1 MGLFKKKK
9 DDSSSEGSEKKEEAP
24 PTPKIS
30 IFQLFR
36 YTSTVDR
43 VMLIVGILVSCA
55 TGLGLPLMSIIMG
68 NVSQNFVE
76 IGTILMNSTDPV
88 VIKKA
93 KDQFSHDVIQNCLQY
108 VYLGAGIFAA
118 GFIQASCFLVICENL
133 SNRFRREF
141 FYSVMRHEIAWYDK
155 NTSGT
160 LSNKLFDNLE
170 RVREGTGDKVGLAF
184 QMMAQFIGGFAVAFT
199 YDWLLT
205 LIMMS
210 LSPFMMI
217 CGLFL
222 AKLLATAA
230 TKEAKQYAVAGGIAE
245 EVLTSI
251 RTVIAFN
258 GQEYEC
264 RRYEEA
270 LEHGKKTGIKK
281 SFLIGAGLAS
291 FFVIIYASYCLAFWV
306 GTNFVFDRRLE
317 SGTVLTVFFS
327 VMMGSMALGQ
337 AGQQFA
343 TIGTALGAAAS
354 LYEVIDRT
362 PEIDAYSTEG
372 VTPEKISG
380 RIKIQNVEFT
390 YPTRPDVQILKD
402 VSLEAQPGQT
412 IALVGSSGCGKST
425 IIQLL
430 QRFYNPNAG
439 KILIDD
445 IPIETFNIKYL
456 RQLVGVVSQ
465 EPNLFNTSIEQ
476 NIRYGRADVDSDAI
490 NKALKEANAL
500 EFIKSFPEGLNT
512 LVGDRG
518 VQMSGGQKQRIAI
531 ARALV
536 RNPKILLL
544 DEATSALDAESESV
558 VQAALE
564 NASRGRTTIVI
575 AHRLSTVRN
584 ADKIIVMKA
593 GKVMEIGTHDTLI
606 EQKGLYHELVHAQVF
621 ADVDDKPKAKKEAE
635 RRFSRQTSERKGSV
649 NFKSQES
656 QVEEKAG
663 PPPAPEP
670 AEKEIK
676 RLKKELEEE
685 GAVKANLFKIL
696 KYARPE
702 WMYIFFAIIAAL
714 IQGAVMPAFSLFFSQ
729 IINVFSNPDRDQ
741 MKKDGHFWALMFLVL
756 AAVQGTSMLFQCAFF
771 GVAAEG
777 LTMRVRSKVYR
788 NVLRQDATYF
798 DMPKHSPGRIT
809 TRLATDAP
817 NVKSAIDYRLGSV
830 FNAIASICGGLGIA
844 FYYGWQMAFLV
855 MAIFPFMAVGQALVI
870 KYHGGTA
877 TSDAKEMENSGK
889 TAMEAIENIR
899 TVQALTL
906 QTKLYNIFCSHLD
919 APHSGNV
926 SKALIRGFTYGFAN
940 SIQFFTYAAAFRFGL
955 FLIFDDNV
963 RMDPQNV
970 LRVLFA
976 ISFSFGTIGFAASYF
991 PEYIKATFA
1000 AGLIFNML
1008 EEEPRIDGM
1017 TDAGTF
1023 PKLNGEVKLNKVFFR
1038 YPERPAV
1045 PILQG
1050 LDVHVKPGQTLAL
1063 VGPSGCGKSTVISL
1077 LERLYDP
1084 LDGAVTVDSNDLRQM
1099 NPKHLR
1105 KHIALVS
1112 QEPILFDT
1120 SIRENIIY
1128 GLQPGEFTDDDISV
1142 ACEKAN
1148 IHKFISELPDGYN
1161 TRVGEKGTQLSG
1173 GQKQRIA
1180 IARALIRNPKIL
1192 LLDEATS
1199 ALDTESEKQ
1208 VQVALD
1214 AAAKDRT
1221 CIVVAHRLSTIVN
1234 AGCIMVV
1241 KNGQVV
1247 EQGTHNE
1254 LMAKR
1259 GAYFALTQKQSINQ
1273 AGGEFDT
1280 GIAVED
1286 DDENVK
1292 F

>member
-24 PTPKIS
+24 PPPKIS

-36 YTSTVDR
+36 YTSTMDR
-43 VMLIVGILVSCA
+43 IMLIVGILVSCA

-76 IGTILMNSTDPV
+76 IGTILMNSTDPA

-93 KDQFSHDVIQNCLQY
+93 KDDFSHDVIQNCLQY

-118 GFIQASCFLVICENL
+118 GMIQASCFLIICENL

-184 QMMAQFIGGFAVAFT
+184 QMMAQFLGGFAVAFS

-264 RRYEEA
+264 KRYEEA
-270 LEHGKKTGIKK
+270 LSHGRKTGIKK

-306 GTNFVFDRRLE
+306 GTNFVYNGRLD

-362 PEIDAYSTEG
+362 PEIDAYSTKG

-380 RIKIQNVEFT
+380 RIKIQNIEFT

-430 QRFYNPNAG
+430 QRFYNPDAG
-439 KILIDD
+439 KIYIDD
-445 IPIETFNIKYL
+445 IAIEDFNIKYL

-490 NKALKEANAL
+490 NRALKEANAL
-500 EFIKSFPEGLNT
+500 DFIKTFPEGLNT

-558 VQAALE
+558 VQAALD

-621 ADVDDKPKAKKEAE
+621 ADVDEKPRAKKEAE
-635 RRFSRQTSERKGSV
+635 RRLSRQTSARKGSLI
-649 NFKSQES
+649 KTQES
-656 QVEEKAG
+656 QAEEKSG

-676 RLKKELEEE
+676 RLRKELEEE

-729 IINVFSNPDRDQ
+729 IINVFSNPDREQ

-756 AAVQGTSMLFQCAFF
+756 AAIQGTSMLFQCAFF

-817 NVKSAIDYRLGSV
+817 NIKSAIDYRLGSV
-830 FNAIASICGGLGIA
+830 FNAIASVGGGLGIA
-844 FYYGWQMAFLV
+844 FYYGWQMALLV

-870 KYHGGTA
+870 KYHGGSATA
-877 TSDAKEMENSGK
+877 DAKEMENSGK

-919 APHSGNV
+919 SPHSGNV
-926 SKALIRGFTYGFAN
+926 SKAIIRGLTYGFAN

-955 FLIFDDNV
+955 FLIFN
-963 RMDPQNV
+963 QNV
-970 LRVLFA
+970 LMSPEHVLKVLFA

-1017 TDAGTF
+1017 TNAGTL
-1023 PKLNGEVKLNKVFFR
+1023 PALSGEVKLNKVFFR

-1084 LDGAVTVDSNDLRQM
+1084 LEGAVTIDNNNLRQM

-1128 GLQPGEFTDDDISV
+1128 GLQPGEYTEEAIAV

-1148 IHKFISELPDGYN
+1148 IHKFISELPDGYQ

-1208 VQVALD
+1208 VQIALD

-1241 KNGQVV
+1241 KNGKVV
-1247 EQGTHNE
+1247 EQGTHLE

-1280 GIAVED
+1280 GVAVED
-1286 DDENVK
+1286 DDDDNVK

>member
-9 DDSSSEGSEKKEEAP
+9 DDSSSEGSTKKVEDP
-24 PTPKIS
+24 PPPKIS

-36 YTSTVDR
+36 YTSTLDR
-43 VMLIVGILVSCA
+43 IMLIVGIIVSCA

-76 IGTILMNSTDPV
+76 IGTILLNSTDPAV
-88 VIKKA
+88 VKKA
-93 KDQFSHDVIQNCLQY
+93 KDDFSHDVIQNCLQY

-264 RRYEEA
+264 KRYEDA
-270 LEHGKKTGIKK
+270 LAHGKKTGIKK

-306 GTNFVFDRRLE
+306 GTNYVYSGRLQ

-354 LYEVIDRT
+354 LYEVIDRV
-362 PEIDAYSTEG
+362 PEIDAYSERG
-372 VTPEKISG
+372 VTPEKVSG
-380 RIKIQNVEFT
+380 RIKIQNLEFT

-430 QRFYNPNAG
+430 QRFYNPDAG
-439 KILIDD
+439 KIYIDD
-445 IPIETFNIKYL
+445 IAIEDFNIKYL

-476 NIRYGRADVDSDAI
+476 NIRYGRADVDSEAI
-490 NKALKEANAL
+490 NRALKEANAYD
-500 EFIKSFPEGLNT
+500 FIKTFPEGLNT

-584 ADKIIVMKA
+584 ADKIIVMKG
-593 GKVMEIGTHDTLI
+593 GKIMEVGTHDTLI

-621 ADVDDKPKAKKEAE
+621 ADVEDKPMKKKEVE
-635 RRFSRQTSERKGSV
+635 RRMSRQTSERKGSV
-649 NFKSQES
+649 LKTQES
-656 QVEEKAG
+656 QVEG

-702 WMYIFFAIIAAL
+702 WIYIFFAIIAAL

-729 IINVFSNPDRDQ
+729 IINVFSNPDREQ

-756 AAVQGTSMLFQCAFF
+756 AAIQGTSMLFQCAFF

-830 FNAIASICGGLGIA
+830 FNAIASIGGGLGIA
-844 FYYGWQMAFLV
+844 FYYGWQMALLV

-919 APHSGNV
+919 SPHNGNV
-926 SKALIRGFTYGFAN
+926 SKAVIRGITYGFAN

-955 FLIFDDNV
+955 FLIFDNNV
-963 RMDPQNV
+963 HMSPENV

-1017 TDAGTF
+1017 TPNGTR
-1023 PKLNGEVKLNKVFFR
+1023 PQLSGEVKLNKVFFR
-1038 YPERPAV
+1038 YPERPGV

-1050 LDVHVKPGQTLAL
+1050 LNVHVKPGQTLAL

-1084 LDGAVTVDSNDLRQM
+1084 LDGAVTVDNNDLRQM

-1120 SIRENIIY
+1120 SIRENIVY
-1128 GLQPGEFTDDDISV
+1128 GLQPGEYTEAEISI
-1142 ACEKAN
+1142 ACQKAN
-1148 IHKFISELPDGYN
+1148 IHNFISELPDGYE

-1259 GAYFALTQKQSINQ
+1259 GAYFALTQKQSSNQ
-1273 AGGEFDT
+1273 AGGQFDT
-1280 GIAVED
+1280 GMAVED
-1286 DDENVK
+1286 DDDDNVK

>member
-1 MGLFKKKK
+1 MGLFKKKP
-9 DDSSSEGSEKKEEAP
+9 DDSSSAESEKKEEVP
-24 PTPKIS
+24 PPPKIS

-36 YTSTVDR
+36 YTSTPDR
-43 VMLIVGILVSCA
+43 VMLIIGIVVSCA

-68 NVSQNFVE
+68 NVSQNFIE
-76 IGTILMNSTDPV
+76 IGTILLNSTDPA
-88 VIKKA
+88 VIQKA
-93 KDQFSHDVIQNCLQY
+93 KDDFSHAVIQNCLKY
-108 VYLGAGIFAA
+108 VYLGIGIFTA
-118 GFIQASCFLVICENL
+118 GLLQASCFLIICENL
-133 SNRFRREF
+133 SNRLRRAF
-141 FYSVMRHEIAWYDK
+141 FYSVMRHEISWYDK

-160 LSNKLFDNLE
+160 LSIKLFDNLE

-210 LSPFMMI
+210 LSPFLMI

-264 RRYEEA
+264 KRYEDA
-270 LEHGKKTGIKK
+270 LEHGKQTGIKK
-281 SFLIGAGLAS
+281 SFFIGAGLGS
-291 FFVIIYASYCLAFWV
+291 FFVIIYASYCLAFWI
-306 GTNFVFDRRLE
+306 GTNFVFDGRLDG
-317 SGTVLTVFFS
+317 GTVLTVFFS

-343 TIGTALGAAAS
+343 TIGTAMGAAAS

-380 RIKIQNVEFT
+380 RIRVENVEFT
-390 YPTRPDVQILKD
+390 YPTRADVQVLND
-402 VSLEAQPGQT
+402 VSLNAQPGQT

-430 QRFYNPNAG
+430 QRFYNPDAG
-439 KILIDD
+439 RIFIDD
-445 IPIETFNIKYL
+445 IPIQDFNIKYL

-465 EPNLFNTSIEQ
+465 EPNLFNTTIEQ
-476 NIRYGRADVDSDAI
+476 NIRYGRSDVDEEAI
-490 NKALKEANAL
+490 NRALREANAL
-500 EFIKSFPEGLNT
+500 DFIKTFPLGLNT

-558 VQAALE
+558 VQVALE

-584 ADKIIVMKA
+584 ADKIICMKA
-593 GKVMEIGTHDTLI
+593 GKVVEVGTHESLI
-606 EQKGLYHELVHAQVF
+606 EKKGLYHELVHAQVF
-621 ADVDDKPKAKKEAE
+621 ADVDEQPKVRKEAE
-635 RRFSRQTSERKGSV
+635 RRFSKQISEKRGSLA
-649 NFKSQES
+649 KIKRQES
-656 QVEEKAG
+656 EIDEGKSGGG
-663 PPPAPEP
+663 PPQPEA

-685 GAVKANLFKIL
+685 GAVKANLFRIL

-702 WMYIFFAIIAAL
+702 WMFIFLAIISAL

-729 IINVFSNPDRDQ
+729 IINVFANPNKAQ

-756 AAVQGTSMLFQCAFF
+756 AAVQGLSMLFQCAFF
-771 GVAAEG
+771 GVAAER

-830 FNAIASICGGLGIA
+830 FNAAASISGGLGIA
-844 FYYGWQMAFLV
+844 FYYGWQMALLV
-855 MAIFPFMAVGQALVI
+855 MAIFPLVAIGQALVI

-877 TSDAKEMENSGK
+877 TADAKEMENSGK

-906 QTKLYNIFCSHLD
+906 QTKLYNQFCSHLD

-926 SKALIRGFTYGFAN
+926 SKAVLRGLTYGFAN
-940 SIQFFTYAAAFRFGL
+940 SIQFFVYSAAFRFGL
-955 FLIFDDNV
+955 WLIFEPHV
-963 RMDPQNV
+963 LMDPQNV

-1017 TDAGTF
+1017 TLSGST
-1023 PKLNGEVKLNKVFFR
+1023 PRLSGEVKLNKVFFR
-1038 YPERPAV
+1038 YPERPGV

-1084 LDGAVTVDSNDLRQM
+1084 MDGSVSVDNNDLRQM

-1120 SIRENIIY
+1120 SIRDNIVY
-1128 GLQPGEFTDDDISV
+1128 GLEPAEFTEQEIET
-1142 ACEKAN
+1142 ACVKAN
-1148 IHKFISELPDGYN
+1148 IHKFIAELPDGYQ

-1208 VQVALD
+1208 VQIALD

-1241 KNGQVV
+1241 KNGAVV
-1247 EQGTHNE
+1247 EQGTHTE

-1259 GAYFALTQKQSINQ
+1259 GAYFALTQKQSVNQ
-1273 AGGEFDT
+1273 TGGEVDN
-1280 GIAVED
+1280 GD
-1286 DDENVK
+1286 DDAVK